1 MAANAY
7 WIQFFNSLIRV
18 EIFDR
23 FIGLIISKARG
34 VFSIIK
40 NKLPQMK
47 TLFLGHFSVIFDSKT
62 VIIKIVSLKDV
73 HWDRIWPDKES

>member
-1 MAANAY
+1 MNAY

-23 FIGLIISKARG
+23 FNFKSPR

-47 TLFLGHFSVIFDSKT
+47 KLFLGHFTVIFDSKT
-62 VIIKIVSLKDV
+62 VIVKIVSLKDV
-73 HWDRIWPDKES
+73 RWDGI